1 MIADPGLIY
10 NQIELASLFAFG
22 LVGDSLTDLNNQDYY
37 DGNHYNPV
45 RQSCNMAL
53 QAEDEIQLQGPI
65 KEPSSLESPSQTLPL
80 TLS

>member
-1 MIADPGLIY
+1 VITDPGLIY
-10 NQIELASLFAFG
+10 DQIELAGLFAFG

-37 DGNHYNPV
+37 DGNHYSPV
-45 RQSCNMAL
+45 NRGCNMAL
-53 QAEDEIQLQGPI
+53 QTEDEIQLQGPI